1 MVKMLSNLFNK
12 RKREIERLGH
22 VVISLELL
30 KATVEMNLRKEI
42 AKNALL
48 LREKDDLINIIKD
61 YETQIK
67 ILNITI
73 GDFSRT
79 DNNSRYY

>member
-12 RKREIERLGH
+12 RKREIERLNR
-22 VVISLELL
+22 VIISLELL
-30 KATVEMNLRKEI
+30 KATVEMNLRKEV

-48 LREKDDLINIIKD
+48 LREKDDLTNLIKD

>member
-1 MVKMLSNLFNK
+1 MLFNLFNK
-12 RKREIERLGH
+12 RKHEIERLNR

-30 KATVEMNLRKEI
+30 KATVEMNLRKEV

-48 LREKDDLINIIKD
+48 LREKDDLINLVKD

>member
-1 MVKMLSNLFNK
+1 MLSNLFNK
-12 RKREIERLGH
+12 RKREIERLNR
-22 VVISLELL
+22 VIISLELL

-48 LREKDDLINIIKD
+48 EREKDDLINLVKD

-67 ILNITI
+67 KLNLTV

>member
-1 MVKMLSNLFNK
+1 MVKMLFNLFNK

-22 VVISLELL
+22 TITSLELT
-30 KATVEMNLRKEI
+30 KYMIEMNLRKEV

-48 LREKDDLINIIKD
+48 EREKDDLISRIKD
-61 YETQIK
+61 YEVQIK
-67 ILNITI
+67 KLNLTV
-73 GDFSRT
+73 GDLSRT

>member
-1 MVKMLSNLFNK
+1 MLSNLFNK
-12 RKREIERLGH
+12 RKREIERLNNI
-22 VVISLELL
+22 VIQLEHKLQL
-30 KATVEMNLRKEI
+30 FEMNLRKEI

-48 LREKDDLINIIKD
+48 LREKDDLINLIKD

>member
-1 MVKMLSNLFNK
+1 MVEMLSNLFNK
-12 RKREIERLGH
+12 RKREIERLNR
-22 VVISLELL
+22 VIISLELL

-48 LREKDDLINIIKD
+48 EREKDDLINLVKD

>member
-12 RKREIERLGH
+12 RKREIERLNR
-22 VVISLELL
+22 VIISLELL

-48 LREKDDLINIIKD
+48 LREKDDLINLIKD

>member
-1 MVKMLSNLFNK
+1 MLFNLFNK
-12 RKREIERLGH
+12 RKREIERLNR
-22 VVISLELL
+22 VIISLELL
-30 KATVEMNLRKEI
+30 KATVEMNLRKEV

-48 LREKDDLINIIKD
+48 LREKDDLTNLIKD

-67 ILNITI
+67 LLNITI
-73 GDFSRT
+73 GDLSRT

>member
-1 MVKMLSNLFNK
+1 MVKMLTNLFNK
-12 RKREIERLGH
+12 RKREIERLNK
-22 VVISLELL
+22 VVAELAD
-30 KATVEMNLRKEI
+30 KSEQFERSVRI
-42 AKNALL
+42 VHAKNALL
-48 LREKDDLINIIKD
+48 LREKDDLINLIKD

>member
-1 MVKMLSNLFNK
+1 MLSNLFNK
-12 RKREIERLGH
+12 RKREIERLNR
-22 VVISLELL
+22 VIISLELL
-30 KATVEMNLRKEI
+30 KATIEMNLRKEI

-67 ILNITI
+67 ILNITV
-73 GDFSRT
+73 GDLSRT

>member
-12 RKREIERLGH
+12 RKREIERLNR
-22 VVISLELL
+22 VIISLELL
-30 KATVEMNLRKEI
+30 KATVEMNLRKEV

>member
-12 RKREIERLGH
+12 RRREIERLNR
-22 VVISLELL
+22 VIISLELL
-30 KATVEMNLRKEI
+30 KATVEMNFRKEV

-48 LREKDDLINIIKD
+48 LREKDDLINLIKD

>member
-12 RKREIERLGH
+12 RKREIERLNR
-22 VVISLELL
+22 VIISLELL
-30 KATVEMNLRKEI
+30 KATVEMNLRKEV

-48 LREKDDLINIIKD
+48 LREKDDLINLIKD

>member
-12 RKREIERLGH
+12 RKREIERLNR
-22 VVISLELL
+22 VIISLELL
-30 KATVEMNLRKEI
+30 KATIEMNLRKEV

>member
-12 RKREIERLGH
+12 RKREIERLNK
-22 VVISLELL
+22 VEVELIEKNKQLERSIRIVQ
-30 KATVEMNLRKEI
+30 ANNT
-42 AKNALL
+42 LL
-48 LREKDDLINIIKD
+48 LREKDDLINQLKD

-67 ILNITI
+67 KLNLTV
-73 GDFSRT
+73 GDLSRT

>member
-12 RKREIERLGH
+12 RKREIERLNR
-22 VVISLELL
+22 VIISLELL
-30 KATVEMNLRKEI
+30 KATVEMNLRKEV

-48 LREKDDLINIIKD
+48 LREKDDLVNLIKD